1 MFEGGL
7 AEITTIQTG
16 DGRRSIRV
24 GNIRLLDLV
33 GEGADM
39 VVECKGSKR
48 DPVRANPQDLLQ
60 LLTEMLTAQAG

>member
-1 MFEGGL
+1 MIEGGL

>member
-1 MFEGGL
+1 MIEGGL

-39 VVECKGSKR
+39 VVECKGCKR
-48 DPVRANPQDLLQ
+48 DPVRADPQELLEK
-60 LLTEMLTAQAG
+60 LSLMLTAQAG

>member
-1 MFEGGL
+1 MIEGGL

-24 GNIRLLDLV
+24 GNIRLLDVV

-39 VVECKGSKR
+39 VVECKGCKR

-60 LLTEMLTAQAG
+60 RLTEMLTAQAV